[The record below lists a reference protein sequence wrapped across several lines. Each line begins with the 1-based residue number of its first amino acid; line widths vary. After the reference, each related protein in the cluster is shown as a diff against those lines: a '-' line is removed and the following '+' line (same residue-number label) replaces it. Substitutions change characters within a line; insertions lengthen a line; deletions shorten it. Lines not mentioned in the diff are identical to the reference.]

1 MLRTTLQILNDIE
14 ELFDYSTKEHVLKH
28 AIQDISNEPL
38 QLLVNS
44 INEELTRLHMPY
56 LIKDCAQ
63 NYQEPV
69 WIVNSNLNPIL
80 LNWNE
85 KIYFDKRGEAVY
97 RRLLEPFKTSNLL
110 IYPKTL
116 ESAME
121 LFQINYSNSW
131 QLKFYRD
138 WLLAINKTL
147 YPQVTDGTM
156 KILMNQFTIHV

>member
-97 RRLLEPFKTSNLL
+97 QKLLEPFKNANVMFPTSLR
-110 IYPKTL
+110 
-116 ESAME
+116 SAME
-121 LFQINYSNSW
+121 LFKIDSSDEW
-131 QLKFYRD
+131 QLSTYRD
-138 WLLAINKTL
+138 WLIGINTAFYPHECKAIMQKLMTL
-147 YPQVTDGTM
+147 TV
-156 KILMNQFTIHV
+156 KA